1 MKKAANSQRQVICSA
16 PGRAG
21 IIGNPTDM
29 YGGAVLSCS
38 VGMRARVTVTPVPS
52 DSGQAPGLVLATRGQ
67 ECRIASRDDLR
78 PQGDRFDVAR
88 AILDYMRLPPLTCRV
103 CYESEIPLRS
113 GMSGS
118 TALVVA
124 ILQALLAWQGEYPN
138 RYQLAERA
146 RYIEL
151 NYLEVVCGY
160 QDAYMCTFGGL
171 NYMDFRGKQ
180 FYRSAE
186 AELFATIEPLA
197 SYVPELP
204 FVLGFTGVRHS
215 SGAVHKP
222 LRERW
227 LEGEVPV
234 VEGYKRITEI
244 ARMGKKALIAQDW
257 PLLGRLMN
265 QNHAIQRDLGGS
277 GDSNERLIATALEA
291 GAPGAKLAGAG
302 SGGTIIVLWPWP
314 DATRLEK
321 ALHEA
326 GASTF
331 YRLQVTPGATIE
343 KDESAGAPQD
353 ENQEH

>member
-1 MKKAANSQRQVICSA
+1 MKLANSDRREMVCSA

-38 VGMRARVTVTPVPS
+38 VDMRARVTVMP
-52 DSGQAPGLVLATRGQ
+52 APHLVLETGGQ

-88 AILDYMRLPPLTCRV
+88 AVLDYMRLPPLACHVR
-103 CYESEIPLRS
+103 YESEIPLRS
-113 GMSGS
+113 GLSGS

-124 ILQALLAWQGEYPN
+124 LLQALLAWQGEYPN
-138 RYQLAERA
+138 PYRLAERA
-146 RYIEL
+146 RYVEL
-151 NYLEVVCGY
+151 NYLKVVCGY

-180 FYRSAE
+180 FYREAE

-197 SYVPELP
+197 SYVSQLP
-204 FVLGFTGVRHS
+204 FVLGFTGVQHA

-227 LEGEVPV
+227 LEGEAAV

-244 ARMGKKALIAQDW
+244 ARMGKKALLLADW
-257 PLLGRLMN
+257 TQLGRLMN
-265 QNHAIQRDLGGS
+265 ENHVIQRELGGS
-277 GDSNERLIATALEA
+277 GEVNERLISAALEA
-291 GAPGAKLAGAG
+291 GALGAKLAGAG
-302 SGGTIIVLWPWP
+302 HGGTIIALWPWP
-314 DATRLEK
+314 DATRLEE

-326 GASTF
+326 GASAI
-331 YRLQVTPGATIE
+331 YHLQVAPGAMIE
-343 KDESAGAPQD
+343 TGERGEK
-353 ENQEH
+353 QE

>member
-1 MKKAANSQRQVICSA
+1 MSCKGANAGERALICSA

-38 VGMRARVTVTPVPS
+38 VGMRARATVTP
-52 DSGQAPGLVLATRGQ
+52 APELVLQTGGQ
-67 ECRIASRDDLR
+67 ECRVANRDDLR
-78 PQGDRFDVAR
+78 PQGDRFDLAR

-103 CYESEIPLRS
+103 RYESDIPLRS

-124 ILQALLAWQGEYPN
+124 ILQALLVWQGEHPN
-138 RYQLAERA
+138 LYQLAERA

-151 NYLEVVCGY
+151 NYLKVVCGY

-180 FYRSAE
+180 FYREAE

-197 SYVPELP
+197 AYVSQLP
-204 FVLGFTGVRHS
+204 FVLGLTGVRHV
-215 SGAVHKP
+215 SGAVHRP

-227 LEGEVPV
+227 LEGESAV
-234 VEGYKRITEI
+234 VQGYRRITEI
-244 ARMGKKALIAQDW
+244 ARVGKKALIMRDW

-265 QNHAIQRDLGGS
+265 ENHAIQRDLGGS
-277 GDSNERLIATALEA
+277 GESNERLIAAALEA

-302 SGGTIIVLWPWP
+302 HGGTIIALWPWADSAP
-314 DATRLEK
+314 LEE
-321 ALHEA
+321 ALREA
-326 GASTF
+326 GASEI
-331 YRLQVTPGATIE
+331 YRLEVGPGARID
-343 KDESAGAPQD
+343 KDERDGSDKG
-353 ENQEH
+353 E